1 MRQKP
6 MMNVESLITH
16 SKDKGI
22 KFEIMSEDDAKAYL
36 SKNNNYFKLTSYR
49 KNYSKVTDGPRAGQ
63 YDKLDFAHLIEL
75 ARIDVEI
82 RHILLK
88 MCLDIEHFL
97 KVKLIKAVESN
108 MDSGSGEDGYKIV
121 TDYLTDIGTM
131 DLEKRVSSIS
141 QRAGSLSR
149 KMNQNRK
156 NPYCDGLM
164 EKYHG
169 EMPIWVLVEIISFG
183 YLEDLINYYSYSTG
197 WPTPVDSK
205 SLDRVRQIR
214 NAAAHNNC
222 IINDLN
228 ASETDN
234 KTPRFITQFI
244 SRAGIGKNMRAKKL
258 SNRRINQIV
267 HLLYVYD
274 KVVTSDNTRTLR
286 LQELKDL
293 LNKRIVEHKD
303 YFLHNSLLTSTHDFF
318 NRLVSSIVISN

>member
-1 MRQKP
+1 MHQKP

-286 LQELKDL
+286 LQELNDL